1 VRLTDTRR
9 ALRIVFFGTSD
20 FAVPSLNALITAGH
34 QVLAVVTQPDKPQ
47 GRGQQAAPS
56 PVKRAA
62 ERHGLPVLQPRRV
75 RTEAFLEKMR
85 ALAPDVLALAA
96 FGQIIPQALL
106 DLPPLGPIN
115 VHGSLLPAYR
125 GAAPIQRAIMAGE
138 TVTGVTTMWM
148 DAKLDTGDMM
158 LSASLAIDTEE
169 TAGTL
174 TPKLAIL
181 GANLLVETLDGLAA
195 GTLQRLPQ
203 DNSRATLAPAL
214 LTTDG
219 AIDWKQT
226 AVTIANLIRG
236 VSPKPGAYTAIHS
249 VSKTKIPTNGRLD
262 IESENAPEIIATEV
276 KEKRIK
282 VWTAVPIDQ
291 TTEVEPGVV
300 LALQKNPAGITV
312 ASGSGTILLLTEVQ
326 PDNGRRMPAV
336 DWARGQRL
344 SAGVRFS

>member
-1 VRLTDTRR
+1 MRLTDTRR

-20 FAVPSLNALITAGH
+20 FAVPSLNALIAAGH

-56 PVKRAA
+56 PVKRLA

-75 RTEAFLEKMR
+75 RAESFLERMR
-85 ALAPDVLALAA
+85 VLAPDVLALAA

-148 DAKLDTGDMM
+148 DAKLDTGDML
-158 LSASLAIDTEE
+158 LSASIPIELDD

-174 TPKLAIL
+174 IPKLAAL

-195 GTLQRLPQ
+195 DTLPRRSQ
-203 DNSRATLAPAL
+203 DKSRATLAPAL

-219 AIDWKQT
+219 AIDWN
-226 AVTIANLIRG
+226 AAASTIVNLIRG

-249 VSKTKIPTNGRLD
+249 VNKTKITTNSSRA
-262 IESENAPEIIATEV
+262 IESEEMPEIIATEV

-291 TTEVEPGVV
+291 ATAEEPGVV
-300 LALQKNPAGITV
+300 LALQKNPAGIAV
-312 ASGSGTILLLTEVQ
+312 AAGAGTILLLTEVQ
-326 PDNGRRMPAV
+326 PDNGRRMPAA

-344 SAGVRFS
+344 SPGVRFS